1 MVVLAIAILIIM
13 LVYVAY
19 MYDTIFDD
27 HNIEIDELEMR
38 SIILKDKI
46 HLTKKRFVYLESVNR

>member
-1 MVVLAIAILIIM
+1 M

-46 HLTKKRFVYLESVNR
+46 HLTKKKFVYLESVSR